1 MAFES
6 TKREVGELFAFV
18 QLLADGKVSM
28 GRADGSAV
36 RPVSNAGDDV
46 PKYGQRRVI
55 MVERMEHDGPRR
67 YLRAANQEV
76 ITIIHGTRER
86 NGHFVESAEVA
97 PREVTCALFRALA
110 NALLELLRSGNSQE
124 VVVPDEIEEA
134 LDELKIYDLEANTDD
149 RTDLTV
155 TFDDPWCP
163 AEGLVVR
170 SRLGAMN
177 PLLDG
182 GRAANLKL
190 ELTGIKFA
198 VPTVN
203 KVNALPEA
211 ADEVCQRM
219 LMIERLG
226 GVLRY
231 ADVADKVFRC
241 NLGMIDLHFGRLLAE
256 MVRLMHLEDITRI
269 TQLTERMEV
278 MNPLKI
284 KEELITKHGYYRHK
298 MRSFLLAL
306 ALGLR
311 PAKIYT
317 GRPGAIAGMLLVQ
330 TDGSIV
336 LYDTTDSDT
345 FAEFLYQNSRLL
357 KGDVEKDKYGFLER
371 ENGVY
376 YFKLNVKVGLLKR

>member
-6 TKREVGELFAFV
+6 TKRELGELFAFV
-18 QLLADGKVSM
+18 QLLADGQVSM
-28 GRADGSAV
+28 GETGV
-36 RPVSNAGDDV
+36 
-46 PKYGQRRVI
+46 QRQVLQ
-55 MVERMEHDGPRR
+55 VERMEHDGPRR
-67 YLRAANQEV
+67 YLRAADQELV
-76 ITIIHGTRER
+76 TIVSGTRER
-86 NGHFVESAEVA
+86 NGRFVESADVA
-97 PREVTCALFRALA
+97 RREVPCALFGALA

-124 VVVPDEIEEA
+124 VVVPDDIEEV
-134 LDELKIYDLEANTDD
+134 LDELQIYDLEAHTDD

-155 TFDDPWCP
+155 TFDAPWCP

-211 ADEVCQRM
+211 PDEVCQRM

-269 TQLTERMEV
+269 SQLTERMEIL
-278 MNPLKI
+278 NPLKI

-298 MRSFLLAL
+298 MRTFLLAL
-306 ALGLR
+306 ALGMR

-317 GRPGAIAGMLLVQ
+317 GRPGAIAGLLLVQ

-336 LYDTTDSDT
+336 LYDRTDADT

>member
-6 TKREVGELFAFV
+6 TKREVGELLAFV
-18 QLLADGKVSM
+18 RLLADGSVSM
-28 GRADGSAV
+28 ARGER
-36 RPVSNAGDDV
+36 
-46 PKYGQRRVI
+46 KVI
-55 MVERMEHDGPRR
+55 MVERVEHDGPRR
-67 YLRAANQEV
+67 YLRSAEKESV
-76 ITIIHGTRER
+76 TIISGVKER
-86 NGHFVESAEVA
+86 NGRFVESTDIA
-97 PREVTCALFRALA
+97 PREIPCALFGALG
-110 NALLELLRSGNSQE
+110 NALLELLRSVNSQE
-124 VVVPDEIEEA
+124 VMVPDDIEEV
-134 LDELKIYDLEANTDD
+134 LDELKIYDLEAHTDD
-149 RTDLTV
+149 RTDFAV
-155 TFDDPWCP
+155 TFDAPWCP
-163 AEGLVVR
+163 AEGLIVR

-198 VPTVN
+198 VPTIN
-203 KVNALPEA
+203 KVNALPESP
-211 ADEVCQRM
+211 DEVCQRM

-269 TQLTERMEV
+269 AQLTERMEEL
-278 MNPLKI
+278 NPLKI
-284 KEELITKHGYYRHK
+284 KDELITKHGYYRHK
-298 MRSFLLAL
+298 MRSFLLAV
-306 ALGLR
+306 ALGMR

-317 GRPGAIAGMLLVQ
+317 GRAGAINGMLLVQ
-330 TDGSIV
+330 TDGTMM
-336 LYDTTDSDT
+336 LYDQTDPDA

-357 KGDVEKDKYGFLER
+357 KGNVEKDKYGFLER

-376 YFKLNVKVGLLKR
+376 YFKLNVKIGLLKR